1 MCSKHTWSCPSPMFR
16 EQESP
21 HPPKEVECRPVSTM
35 SHYFISGIHIVYV
48 SIQDPLLS
56 HMNTPLK

>member
-1 MCSKHTWSCPSPMFR
+1 MFR

-21 HPPKEVECRPVSTM
+21 HPPKEVECRLVSTM
-35 SHYFISGIHIVYV
+35 SHHFISGIHIVCA